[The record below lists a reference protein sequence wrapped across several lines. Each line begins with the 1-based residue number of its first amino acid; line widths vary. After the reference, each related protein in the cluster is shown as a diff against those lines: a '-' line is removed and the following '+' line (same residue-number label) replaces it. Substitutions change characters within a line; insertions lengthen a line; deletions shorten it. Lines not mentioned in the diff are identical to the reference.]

1 MNFQRISCDD
11 AQQKLAD
18 GSAVLVDIRDPA
30 AFAAGHVPGAL
41 HLSNQNVQDFVQN
54 SDPDRPVLV
63 MCYHGHSSQNAAQF
77 LVQQGFTQVFSVDG
91 GFERWKLA
99 LPVER
104 S

>member
-11 AQQKLAD
+11 AQQKLTD